1 MKKPLGPVRRAFSPW
16 ENPSEQPFIEF
27 CNVTK
32 RFGNVVAVDDLS
44 LKIYEREFHALLGG
58 SGCGKTTLIRLLAG
72 FEVPSEGQIYLQGQ
86 DLSGVPPYKRPV
98 NMMFQSYALFP
109 HMSVKKNIAFGLEM
123 DGLPSREIQD
133 RIYDML
139 ALVKLEGFA
148 KRKPHQLTA
157 GQRQRVALAR
167 SLAKRPKV
175 LLLDE
180 PLAALEKKLR
190 EETQLELINLQ
201 EQLKITFL
209 MVTHDQEEA
218 MTVADRISLMHMG
231 KIMQNATPGEIYEQP
246 NSRFV
251 AEYLGDINVL
261 DGQISKK
268 QGEEVQLYSSVLGDH
283 LDVHYPT
290 PAEVGDHAALAIRP
304 EKMRISLD
312 KPDQPGINAIRG
324 EVWDIAY
331 MGDVSI
337 YHVKVAETETLRAIV
352 ANITR
357 LVQRPITWQDQVWL
371 SWDSDAGVI
380 LLA

>member
-1 MKKPLGPVRRAFSPW
+1 MNLWRHSK
-16 ENPSEQPFIEF
+16 
-27 CNVTK
+27 
-32 RFGNVVAVDDLS
+32 
-44 LKIYEREFHALLGG
+44 
-58 SGCGKTTLIRLLAG
+58 
-72 FEVPSEGQIYLQGQ
+72 
-86 DLSGVPPYKRPV
+86 
-98 NMMFQSYALFP
+98 
-109 HMSVKKNIAFGLEM
+109 
-123 DGLPSREIQD
+123 
-133 RIYDML
+133 
-139 ALVKLEGFA
+139 
-148 KRKPHQLTA
+148 
-157 GQRQRVALAR
+157 
-167 SLAKRPKV
+167 
-175 LLLDE
+175 
-180 PLAALEKKLR
+180 KKLR

-209 MVTHDQEEA
+209 IVTHDQEEA

-251 AEYLGDINVL
+251 AEFLGDINVL

-352 ANITR
+352 ANTTR